1 MMRRLFCAAL
11 ALTWL
16 AALPGCSEFDGIFP
30 WNWSLP
36 VRIKPYDR
44 LPGKGDV
51 EEKKR
56 EQERKDREAAALL
69 KQKPPR
75 LPEGADSLAPAAS
88 KKK

>member
-11 ALTWL
+11 ALACL

-30 WNWSLP
+30 WNWGVP

-44 LPGKGDV
+44 LPGKSDV
-51 EEKKR
+51 DDKER
-56 EQERKDREAAALL
+56 RQEQRDREAAALL
-69 KQKPPR
+69 KKKPPR
-75 LPEGADSLAPAAS
+75 LPEGADSLAPAAP